1 MLTTIAFMALSRPT
15 RNVAYENDT
24 DMMLERDPDIN
35 VRDGVKQA
43 PLRNAAYQKN
53 GDARFHAT
61 KEKC

>member
-1 MLTTIAFMALSRPT
+1 MALSRPT
-15 RNVAYENDT
+15 RNVEYENEP
-24 DMMLERDPDIN
+24 DMMLERNPDIH

>member
-1 MLTTIAFMALSRPT
+1 MLTIAFMALSRPT
-15 RNVAYENDT
+15 RNVEYENEP
-24 DMMLERDPDIN
+24 DMMLERNPDIH

>member
-1 MLTTIAFMALSRPT
+1 MLTTIVFMALSRPT

-43 PLRNAAYQKN
+43 PLQKN